1 MLKQSIGA
9 ALFAAAGLTGS
20 SLAAQAQDAREA
32 EILGY
37 HQLCDHGDR
46 RACVR
51 FGMFL
56 QQNQDRAMAW
66 RRMHPEWFW
75 WER

>member
-1 MLKQSIGA
+1 MFKRSMGA
-9 ALFAAAGLTGS
+9 ALAAAVFLGSGLATH
-20 SLAAQAQDAREA
+20 AQDGREA

-51 FGMFL
+51 FGMLL
-56 QQNQDRAMAW
+56 QQNQDRAIAW

-75 WER
+75 WDR